1 MRKAIIAAFLMLSL
15 SACATS
21 GTMVSEKQTMQFKEG
36 VTTEQEIRAELGQP
50 TTIITS
56 KEERTLIYT
65 GATYQA
71 KAASFVPVVGI
82 FAGGSDVQSTSVNF
96 KIGPDG
102 VLQEMSR
109 SETNMDTSTGIK

>member
-1 MRKAIIAAFLMLSL
+1 MFGL

-21 GTMVSEKQTMQFKEG
+21 GTMVSEKQTMQFEEG

-50 TTIITS
+50 TTITTS

-65 GATYQA
+65 GATYQT
-71 KAASFVPVVGI
+71 KAATFVPVVGI
-82 FAGGSDVQSTSVNF
+82 FAGGSDIQSTSVIF

-102 VLQEMSR
+102 VLQEMTR
-109 SETNMDTSTGIK
+109 SETNLDTTTGVK